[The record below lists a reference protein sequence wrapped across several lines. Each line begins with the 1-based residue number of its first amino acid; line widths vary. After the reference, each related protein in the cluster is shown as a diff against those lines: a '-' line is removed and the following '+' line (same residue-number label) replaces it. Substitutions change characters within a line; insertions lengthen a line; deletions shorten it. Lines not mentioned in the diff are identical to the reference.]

1 MKRFVMWMLAT
12 LALAGCAQESRVVYD
27 QRARVWRS
35 THGDFAI
42 DPITGEHVIIA
53 TAVAARTYD
62 GVTYYFANHDHARQF
77 DLDPQRYAFPD
88 TLQQQTFP
96 VTR

>member
-1 MKRFVMWMLAT
+1 MKLLVMSMLAV
-12 LALAGCAQESRVVYD
+12 LALAGCASESRVVYD

-42 DPITGEHVIIA
+42 DPVSLEQVTVA
-53 TAVAARTYD
+53 TAVARTYD